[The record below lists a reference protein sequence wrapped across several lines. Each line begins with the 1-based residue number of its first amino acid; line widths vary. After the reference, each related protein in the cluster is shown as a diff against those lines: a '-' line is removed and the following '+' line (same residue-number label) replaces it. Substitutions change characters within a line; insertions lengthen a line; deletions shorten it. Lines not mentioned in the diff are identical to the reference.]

1 MNLAQD
7 ALHVLQTVAP
17 TIAKATLGPF
27 GGLAATALSAIL
39 GTPPADEQAT
49 SAALLNATPDQL
61 LALKKAEQD
70 FQVQIKTLGISEEKL
85 VYDDIANARAR
96 QIAVKDDTPA
106 ILAYAITFGFFGTLG
121 FMLWNGKPAVG
132 GDALLVMLGS
142 LGTAWAGV
150 VSFYFGSSLGSAKKD
165 TALAAAAATR

>member
-1 MNLAQD
+1 MNLAKD

-17 TIAKATLGPF
+17 TIARATLGPF

-39 GTPPADEQAT
+39 GTPPADDTAT
-49 SAALLNATPDQL
+49 SAALVNATPDQL
-61 LALKKAEQD
+61 LAIKKAEQD
-70 FQVQIKTLGISEEKL
+70 FQAQMASLGIQEDKL

-96 QIAVKDDTPA
+96 EVALKDATPA
-106 ILAYAITFGFFGTLG
+106 ILAYAITVGFFGTLG
-121 FMLWNGKPAVG
+121 VMLFEGKPAAG
-132 GDALLVMLGS
+132 GDALLVLLGS

-165 TALAAAAATR
+165 TALAAAANK

>member
-27 GGLAATALSAIL
+27 GGLAATAISAIL
-39 GTPPADEQAT
+39 GTPPGDEQTT

-61 LALKKAEQD
+61 LVLKKAEQD
-70 FQVQIKTLGISEEKL
+70 FQVQMKSLGISEEKL

-96 QIAVKDDTPA
+96 QIAVRDDTPA
-106 ILAYAITFGFFGTLG
+106 ILAYAITVGFFGTLG

-165 TALAAAAATR
+165 TALAAAATK